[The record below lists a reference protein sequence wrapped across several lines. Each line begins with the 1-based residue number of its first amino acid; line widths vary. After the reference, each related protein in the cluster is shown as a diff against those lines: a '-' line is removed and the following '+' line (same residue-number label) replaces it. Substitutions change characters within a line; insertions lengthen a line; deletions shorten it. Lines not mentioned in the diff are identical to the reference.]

1 MYTERVLNSI
11 GSEYLKKKK
20 TAMCRKEKKKS
31 KTLYVG
37 TFSRVK
43 GAFHYFDVIFN
54 LAEV

>member
-11 GSEYLKKKK
+11 GSEYLKKKN
-20 TAMCRKEKKKS
+20 RKEKKKS
-31 KTLYVG
+31 ETLYVG

-43 GAFHYFDVIFN
+43 GAFHYFDVILN